1 MREKI
6 VFLLIFSILLVL
18 IKWCFFLY
26 EEEAKVDFS
35 NAKTG
40 IMSELL
46 MDIKFEPHP
55 QITQT
60 IEEAQEELT
69 QLLLTHPL
77 LFLPNSALLNYNKS
91 KNIPLDNN
99 KTVTYAEENNT
110 KILAEV
116 VSILKSVSTDMAL
129 TITAHSEIEGKNSYN
144 RQLSQKRADS
154 VYQYLQVQHPVK
166 FMNAI
171 GYGEEFPLSIEENRT
186 ILNRRIE
193 IELKRIKL

>member
-1 MREKI
+1 M
-6 VFLLIFSILLVL
+6 FLLIFAILLVL

-26 EEEAKVDFS
+26 EEEVKMVSANV
-35 NAKTG
+35 KTA
-40 IMSELL
+40 IMAEIP
-46 MDIKFEPHP
+46 MDTEVEPHP

-60 IEEAQEELT
+60 IEEAQEKLER
-69 QLLLTHPL
+69 LLLTHPL

-91 KNIPLDNN
+91 NKIPLDNN
-99 KTVTYAEENNT
+99 KTVTYTEENNT
-110 KILAEV
+110 KILDEV
-116 VSILKSVSTDMAL
+116 VSILKSVSTDIAL

-154 VYQYLQVQHPVK
+154 VYQYLQAQHPVK

-171 GYGEEFPLSIEENRT
+171 GYGEEFPLSREENRT

-193 IELKRIKL
+193 IELKKIN